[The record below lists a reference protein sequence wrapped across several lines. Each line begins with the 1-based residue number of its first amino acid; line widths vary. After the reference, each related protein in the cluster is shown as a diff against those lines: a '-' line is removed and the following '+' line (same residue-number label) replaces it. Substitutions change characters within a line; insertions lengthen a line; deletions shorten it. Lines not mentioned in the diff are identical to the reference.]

1 MSISVIG
8 ATSIWHT
15 FYTTRRRSLA
25 AFGSSLPIAGSQFC
39 RPGRNKDPWIQ
50 QLDSVYQFLFMSWG
64 VVRSVLSVGDACQIG
79 GVSCFGGPLSVSTES
94 YLGDSRLSANAPATF
109 GNSISVTGTSVLTG
123 SLTVDGTR
131 VEIVGVTSTVSNAYF
146 GSLVSVLGMFRT
158 GSASSVFGVK
168 ALGSSLS
175 LSSFARLGSS
185 LSLAESVLS
194 NCHHCEC
201 VKPR

>member
-1 MSISVIG
+1 
-8 ATSIWHT
+8 
-15 FYTTRRRSLA
+15 
-25 AFGSSLPIAGSQFC
+25 
-39 RPGRNKDPWIQ
+39 
-50 QLDSVYQFLFMSWG
+50 
-64 VVRSVLSVGDACQIG
+64 
-79 GVSCFGGPLSVSTES
+79 
-94 YLGDSRLSANAPATF
+94 
-109 GNSISVTGTSVLTG
+109 
-123 SLTVDGTR
+123 
-131 VEIVGVTSTVSNAYF
+131 
-146 GSLVSVLGMFRT
+146 VSVLGMFRT